1 MRDKTAETFLSP
13 YHTLVEQVRNSL
25 KAQPITLM
33 LYLVFSILGGI
44 WFPFTGLMGNI
55 SKGTPTFEAI
65 TIATDV
71 IANKSVPA
79 YLAIGLVAWL
89 GIFAALA
96 TLSVRSMAETV

>member
-1 MRDKTAETFLSP
+1 M
-13 YHTLVEQVRNSL
+13 
-25 KAQPITLM
+25 M

-44 WFPFTGLMGNI
+44 WYPFTGLMGNI

-65 TIATDV
+65 TVSTDV
-71 IANKSVPA
+71 ISNVSVPF
-79 YLAIGLVAWL
+79 YLIAGLIVWL